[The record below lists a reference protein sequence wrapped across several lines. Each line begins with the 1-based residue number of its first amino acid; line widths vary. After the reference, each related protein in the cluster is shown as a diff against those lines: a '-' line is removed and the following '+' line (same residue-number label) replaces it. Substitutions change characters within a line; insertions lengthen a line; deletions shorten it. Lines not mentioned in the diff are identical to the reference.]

1 MNHFLT
7 ILKKE
12 LLDLLRDKKTVIMGI
27 LLPIIL
33 YPIMMIG
40 MDKLAEKSFDV
51 NKKNF
56 SIVVQDDGN
65 SQVRELLKGQ
75 KNITIKD
82 EKDAKKALKD
92 GDISL
97 IVEVPKDFDES
108 VKSQKISE
116 VKLIY
121 DDKSQDS
128 AMLNSMIQSVMNE
141 YGQKVAEQRLK
152 DKGIDTSILTPFT
165 TESSDISKT
174 ASGKDDAAS
183 GIVKGMMMVLPTL
196 VVMLLLMPTIGIA
209 VDLCAGEKERQTM
222 EPLLSTAVNRTSIV
236 WAKIAALAV
245 VAIITL
251 VCTLGAMSV
260 SIKTIGNN
268 AEMTFVNARF
278 ILSTGITCLFLVLAF
293 GALQI
298 AISIYARSI
307 KEANSYLSGVS
318 VLSMVLCYVP
328 FMMDAKSIQMVFFNI
343 PVVNTT
349 CLLKE
354 LMAGIYRTD
363 HLLIVLAWNVV
374 YTVAAVLFA
383 RYMFSKEEV
392 IFRS

>member
-1 MNHFLT
+1 M
-7 ILKKE
+7 
-12 LLDLLRDKKTVIMGI
+12 
-27 LLPIIL
+27 
-33 YPIMMIG
+33 
-40 MDKLAEKSFDV
+40 
-51 NKKNF
+51 
-56 SIVVQDDGN
+56 
-65 SQVRELLKGQ
+65 
-75 KNITIKD
+75 
-82 EKDAKKALKD
+82 
-92 GDISL
+92 
-97 IVEVPKDFDES
+97 
-108 VKSQKISE
+108 
-116 VKLIY
+116 
-121 DDKSQDS
+121 
-128 AMLNSMIQSVMNE
+128 
-141 YGQKVAEQRLK
+141 
-152 DKGIDTSILTPFT
+152 
-165 TESSDISKT
+165 
-174 ASGKDDAAS
+174 
-183 GIVKGMMMVLPTL
+183 
-196 VVMLLLMPTIGIA
+196 
-209 VDLCAGEKERQTM
+209 
-222 EPLLSTAVNRTSIV
+222 
-236 WAKIAALAV
+236 AKIAALAV